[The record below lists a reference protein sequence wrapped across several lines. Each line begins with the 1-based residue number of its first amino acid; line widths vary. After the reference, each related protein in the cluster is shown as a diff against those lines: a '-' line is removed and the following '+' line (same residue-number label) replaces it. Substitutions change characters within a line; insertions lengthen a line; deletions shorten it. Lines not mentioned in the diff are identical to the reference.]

1 MISIIL
7 RTQIDWFNLVQFY
20 TIKNCFLFK
29 LIKMYAY
36 FNLTRSINAEL
47 IQIVKSLIWL
57 KFSDQNETN

>member
-1 MISIIL
+1 
-7 RTQIDWFNLVQFY
+7 
-20 TIKNCFLFK
+20 
-29 LIKMYAY
+29 MYAY